1 MAVQFGVATAPG
13 SYGYIQNYTKTDS
26 ADRAYAQ
33 DENGDTAAANTYNE
47 KVEVKFEY
55 IFDGTAP
62 SVGDTLTI
70 DTVKYTVLSVEMVES
85 NTEYKKMNVTAEM
98 FSTNT
103 VPSA

>member
-1 MAVQFGVATAPG
+1 MAIQFGVASVGGTF
-13 SYGYIQNYTKTDS
+13 GYIQNFTKTDS

-62 SVGDTLTI
+62 TVGSTI
-70 DTVKYTVLSVEMVES
+70 TINTVKYTVISVEMVES
-85 NTEYKKMNVTAEM
+85 NTEYKKLNVTAEM